1 MVESIE
7 FPGYEELV
15 RRFCEEVAALSK
27 ERQVMKNLAIHTDG
41 FKGFGKRAL
50 ERARKL
56 DRSKPIEP
64 EHSIT
69 LGPSAMRVLT
79 DGRLRVF
86 KCVRA
91 KNEISIPSLATTL
104 KRPREAV
111 SRDVTALRNLGL
123 VDVKP
128 VANPGHG
135 RISMVTPL
143 VRKVLVEL

>member
-1 MVESIE
+1 
-7 FPGYEELV
+7 
-15 RRFCEEVAALSK
+15 
-27 ERQVMKNLAIHTDG
+27 MKKVTIHTDG
-41 FKGFGKRAL
+41 FEGFRKRAL

-56 DRSKPIEP
+56 DRGEPIEP

-69 LGPSAMRVLT
+69 LGPSAMKVLT
-79 DGRLRVF
+79 DARIRVF

-91 KNEISIPSLATTL
+91 KNAISIPSLATTL

-111 SRDVTALRNLGL
+111 SRDVTALKRIGL

-143 VRKVLVEL
+143 VRKVLVEV